1 MPCRLPSLSIRRI
14 SFSSSFFLPLE
25 FLGNRPG
32 VPPLDGRHR
41 RRGVGGV
48 SGVGEEAFGLEANP
62 AILSDVMNMSRPPA
76 RCAAPL
82 SLALACLA
90 VLGAASPARAGLR
103 FQQVPTLPGATATAL
118 ASDGTN
124 VWAGTPSGAWRLS
137 TGAWIFEEL
146 GGHNVLSLAFATSLY
161 AADGAQVWKRQIGS
175 EPVVQAWTA
184 ETLPASVTQP
194 SALATDGTSLW
205 AAGIGVAKKTGGT
218 WTALASPGGKVLS
231 AAVWNGDLVAGL
243 RGNVARY
250 AGAFV
255 SFLSTGMPVTA
266 NVQALASV
274 GGVLWAGTDQT
285 LYSWSGAAWVAEPGF
300 GFHDVRAIT
309 GAGGVL
315 RAATADAGI
324 LKKSGSWASDNAGI
338 LAPGTLSFATA
349 GSDLYA
355 GTAGAPVYR
364 LIGSSWSDAGT
375 GLWAANISD
384 VMNLGESSGTFASAH
399 GAGLVEISS
408 TSGGAAGAGCGDVS
422 ALAATSAGFL
432 AATNC
437 DITSFLL
444 SGTSITGSSSAS
456 AGLPLGVRPTTLAR
470 VPADGSVAGG
480 TPSAGMWRFV
490 GSSWS
495 ADNGG
500 LSGTEAILAVRPV
513 GGTLYASTGTALFT
527 RKPSG
532 WVGATGAPSLV
543 QALGGNAATLFAAP
557 ATGIAAATLGG
568 PLPAA
573 WRADDF
579 GANTAFVSSLD
590 TGNSMAFAAGGGAGV
605 LRKKDGGWQPESTGL
620 AAGADARVVRAFGP
634 TLYAGTAANGLFAAA
649 TVPAARTIPVV
660 LDVTG
665 ATGAR
670 FRSELTIANTGSQA
684 GTWRVTFTGGGV
696 SLSTS
701 LAVPARTEVRA
712 ADALDFLRGLGLAIP
727 PAPVTGSLT
736 FDSGDTAGLYALTR
750 TYSRDAS
757 GSYGVFLD
765 APSDLDA
772 AEDTGFVYGLRS
784 VPGISRSNLAV
795 AHVPGRDTNP
805 IGLTVQVYDQSGAA
819 AGQPILVSL
828 QPGEWKQLNGVLL
841 QAGLAEPAY
850 GYVKITRNSNNG
862 AWTAYGVV
870 NDAKTSDGSILP
882 LYRPGGLAAARRLVV
897 PVVLDVF
904 GAAGSHYT
912 TEITLAN
919 DGAFATPVDLF
930 YKPALGSSTGVPF
943 VTLTLA
949 AGQQT
954 TIPDVIAYL
963 RTKGLNVPDA
973 STGPQAGTLTVEFR
987 NLLSLDAPR
996 TVAIARTTT
1005 PNPNAATG
1013 GAFGVAYPAAAKG
1026 GGARA
1031 SALVPGLTRDAT
1043 VRSNLAVV
1051 HLGGGSESAL
1061 SLSVQ
1066 LYDASTGL
1074 ATGGPVTVT
1083 LQPGDWTQWS
1093 GIFDTAGVPAAVTK
1107 AYAIVTR
1114 IAGDDT
1120 WLAYGVLNDAQTS
1133 DGSFIRMN
1141 PASEY

>member
-1 MPCRLPSLSIRRI
+1 MKNARRTFRRAVI
-14 SFSSSFFLPLE
+14 SVT
-25 FLGNRPG
+25 N
-32 VPPLDGRHR
+32 
-41 RRGVGGV
+41 
-48 SGVGEEAFGLEANP
+48 
-62 AILSDVMNMSRPPA
+62 I
-76 RCAAPL
+76 APL
-82 SLALACLA
+82 LAALLAA
-90 VLGAASPARAGLR
+90 HAAQAGLR

-124 VWAGTPSGAWRLS
+124 VWAGTPGGVWKLASGAWAPDGLA
-137 TGAWIFEEL
+137 GQ
-146 GGHNVLSLAFATSLY
+146 NVLSLSSGASVW
-161 AADGAQVWKRQIGS
+161 AADGVKTWRRGADGT
-175 EPVVQAWTA
+175 WTA

-205 AAGIGVAKKTGGT
+205 AAGFGVAKKTGGA
-218 WTALASPGGKVLS
+218 WAALASPGGKVLS
-231 AAVWNGDLVAGL
+231 ATVWNGDLVAGL

-250 AGAFV
+250 AGASV
-255 SFLSTGMPVTA
+255 SYLSAGMPVTA

-274 GGVLWAGTDQT
+274 NGVLWAGTDQT

-309 GAGGVL
+309 GAGGLL
-315 RAATADAGI
+315 RAATADAGV
-324 LKKSGSWASDNAGI
+324 LAKSGAWSADNSGV
-338 LAPGTLSFATA
+338 LSPGALSFAAA
-349 GSDLYA
+349 GADVYV
-355 GTAGAPVYR
+355 GTSGAPVYR
-364 LIGSSWSDAGT
+364 RVGSGWVEAGT
-375 GLWAANISD
+375 GLWAASISD
-384 VMNLGESSGTFASAH
+384 VMSLGGSSGTFASSH
-399 GAGLVEISS
+399 GAGLGEIAS

-422 ALAATSAGFL
+422 ALAAAPGGFL

-437 DITSFLL
+437 DVTSFLL
-444 SGTSITGSSSAS
+444 SGSSIVGSSSAS

-500 LSGTEAILAVRPV
+500 LSGTEAILTMRSV
-513 GGTLYASTGTALFT
+513 GGALYASTGTALFT
-527 RKPSG
+527 RRPSG
-532 WVGATGAPSLV
+532 WAGATGAPSLV
-543 QALGGNAATLFAAP
+543 QALGGDTATLFAAP

-590 TGNSMAFAAGGGAGV
+590 AGNGMAFAAGGGAGV

-620 AAGADARVVRAFGP
+620 AAGADARVVRTLGS
-634 TLYAGTAANGLFAAA
+634 TLYAGTAANGLFAAI

-670 FRSELTIANTGSQA
+670 FRSELTIGNTGSQA
-684 GTWRVTFTGGGV
+684 GPWRVTFTGGGV
-696 SLSTS
+696 SVATS
-701 LAVPARTEVRA
+701 LTVPARTEIRA
-712 ADALDFLRGLGLAIP
+712 ADALDFLRSLGLAIP

-750 TYSRDAS
+750 TYSRDTS

-765 APSDLDA
+765 APTDLDA
-772 AEDTGFVYGLRS
+772 AEDAGFIYGLRS
-784 VPGISRSNLAV
+784 VAGVSRSNLAF
-795 AHVPGRDTNP
+795 ASLPGRGSDPVT
-805 IGLTVQVYDQSGAA
+805 LSVQVYDQGGAA
-819 AGQPILVSL
+819 AGAPIVVTLG
-828 QPGEWKQLNGVLL
+828 PGEWKQLNGVLL
-841 QAGLAEPAY
+841 TAGMTEPAY
-850 GYVKITRNSNNG
+850 GYAKITRTSGVN
-862 AWTAYGVV
+862 AWTGYGVV

-912 TEITLAN
+912 TELTLAN

-954 TIPDVIAYL
+954 TLPDVIAYL

-987 NLLSLDAPR
+987 NLFNLDAPR

-1031 SALVPGLTRDAT
+1031 SALVPGLTRDAS

-1066 LYDASTGL
+1066 LYDAATGQPV
-1074 ATGGPVTVT
+1074 GGPVTVS
-1083 LQPGDWTQWS
+1083 LLPGDWTQWS
-1093 GIFDTAGVPAAVTK
+1093 GIFDTAGVPANVTQ
-1107 AYAIVTR
+1107 AYAVVTR

-1133 DGSFIRMN
+1133 DGSFIRMI
-1141 PASEY
+1141 PEQEY

>member
-1 MPCRLPSLSIRRI
+1 MK
-14 SFSSSFFLPLE
+14 
-25 FLGNRPG
+25 NT
-32 VPPLDGRHR
+32 
-41 RRGVGGV
+41 
-48 SGVGEEAFGLEANP
+48 
-62 AILSDVMNMSRPPA
+62 SRPPA
-76 RCAAPL
+76 RRTAPL

-118 ASDGTN
+118 ASDGTS
-124 VWAGTPSGAWRLS
+124 VWAGTPSGVWRLAS
-137 TGAWIFEEL
+137 GTWNSFQF

-161 AADGAQVWKRQIGS
+161 AADGAQVWKSQFGS

-184 ETLPASVTQP
+184 EALPASVTQP
-194 SALATDGTSLW
+194 SALATDGSSLW
-205 AAGIGVAKKTGGT
+205 AAGIGVAKKSGNT
-218 WTALASPGGKVLS
+218 WTALASPGGKALS

-250 AGAFV
+250 AGASV

-274 GGVLWAGTDQT
+274 SGILWAGTDQT

-338 LAPGTLSFATA
+338 LAPGALSFATA

-364 LIGSSWSDAGT
+364 LVGSSWSEAGT
-375 GLWAANISD
+375 GLWAATISD
-384 VMNLGESSGTFASAH
+384 VMNLGGTSGTFASAH
-399 GAGLVEISS
+399 GAGLAEIAS
-408 TSGGAAGAGCGDVS
+408 TSGAAAGAGCGDVS

-437 DITSFLL
+437 DITAFSL
-444 SGTSITGSSSAS
+444 SGTSIVGSSSAAS
-456 AGLPLGVRPTTLAR
+456 GLPLSVRPTTLAR

-500 LSGTEAILAVRPV
+500 LSGTEAILTVRPV
-513 GGTLYASTGTALFT
+513 GGTLYAATGTALFV
-527 RKPSG
+527 RKQT
-532 WVGATGAPSLV
+532 WQGAPGAPSLV
-543 QALGGNAATLFAAP
+543 QAIGGDAATLFAAP
-557 ATGIAAATLGG
+557 ATGVAAATLGG
-568 PLPAA
+568 SIPGS
-573 WRADDF
+573 WRSDDY
-579 GANTAFVSSLD
+579 GANTAFVASLD
-590 TGNSMAFAAGGGAGV
+590 TGNGMTFAAGGAAGV
-605 LRKKDGGWQPESTGL
+605 LRKKDGGWQPERWQMWP
-620 AAGADARVVRAFGP
+620 AGSGSSLVDVRVVRVFG
-634 TLYAGTAANGLFAAA
+634 TKLWAGTAGNGLFVADTA
-649 TVPAARTIPVV
+649 TSAKVVPVV

-670 FRSELTIANTGSQA
+670 FRSDLTLGNRSDAALNAVVS
-684 GTWRVTFTGGGV
+684 FTGAPDFAGSG
-696 SLSTS
+696 SGSTTVA
-701 LAVPARTEVRA
+701 LAPHTEIRA
-712 ADALDFLRGLGLAIP
+712 ADALQFLRDRGVVIGP
-727 PAPVTGSLT
+727 SPVAGSLT
-736 FDSGDTAGLYALTR
+736 VSVDPAQLPNAGTDALYALSR
-750 TYSRDAS
+750 TYTTDTA

-772 AEDTGFVYGLRS
+772 AEEAGAIYGLRS
-784 VPGISRSNLAV
+784 VAGVSRSNLAL
-795 AHVPGRDTNP
+795 AHIPGRETNA

-828 QPGEWKQLNGVLL
+828 RPGEWKQLNGVLL

-850 GYVKITRNSNNG
+850 GYVKITRISNNG
-862 AWTAYGVV
+862 AWTGYGVV

-912 TEITLAN
+912 TELTLAN

-973 STGPQAGTLTVEFR
+973 STGPQAGTLTAEFR

-1005 PNPNAATG
+1005 PNPNAVTG

-1074 ATGGPVTVT
+1074 AAGGPVTVT

-1093 GIFDTAGVPAAVTK
+1093 GIFETAGVPAAVTK
-1107 AYAIVTR
+1107 AGAVVTR

-1133 DGSFIRMN
+1133 DGSYVRMI
-1141 PASEY
+1141 PAQEY